1 MPGQDVLMVYT
12 TFPDIHS
19 AKRIARELVAA
30 KLAACSNIFDG
41 VTSIYEW
48 DGELVEEGEIV
59 VLFKT
64 TSGRFNELSIE
75 LRRRH
80 SYETPAVIGYQAM
93 HVDESYLAW
102 LRHQTNTKGAKKK

>member
-12 TFPDIHS
+12 TFPDMHS
-19 AKRIARELVAA
+19 AKRIARELVAS
-30 KLAACSNIFDG
+30 KLTACANIFDG

-48 DGELVEEGEIV
+48 DGELVEEGEVV

-64 TSGRFNELSIE
+64 TIGRFEELSKE
-75 LRRRH
+75 LCKRH
-80 SYETPAVIGYQAM
+80 SYDTPAVVGYPAT

-102 LRHQTNTKGAKKK
+102 LRHQTKTKGAKKN